1 MRKDKTGRM
10 FDLLGDSQTL
20 LCLPRLLS
28 YIFASRQAK
37 PISVSSHKRGVQ
49 DEKSEMRFEQKIE

>member
-1 MRKDKTGRM
+1 M

-28 YIFASRQAK
+28 YIFASRQAE
-37 PISVSSHKRGVQ
+37 PVSVSSHKRAVQ